1 MYCCVWALLCLLCE
15 KRPCRAVLTG
25 LMRFMAPLISR
36 IQPSLDREM
45 ESKTLFE
52 THCAAGGLMGV
63 SCCMACRG
71 IGVRV
76 PMVSCDKG
84 KGFRLVLKRL
94 LWICRAVEALL
105 NALSVWCQ
113 CKVVL
118 MAADCISCIQRFGN
132 NRSRT
137 PVMNIRASSS
147 SQATSSDASRCS
159 QESHSLTNPEWSRAS
174 LEQKVERNRCC
185 GDRSAQ

>member
-1 MYCCVWALLCLLCE
+1 MYCCVWALLCLPCE

-25 LMRFMAPLISR
+25 LMRFMAPLISP
-36 IQPSLDREM
+36 IQPGLDREM

-52 THCAAGGLMGV
+52 THCAAGGLMGL

-105 NALSVWCQ
+105 DALSVWCQ

-132 NRSRT
+132 NSSRT
-137 PVMNIRASSS
+137 PVTNIRASSS

-159 QESHSLTNPEWSRAS
+159 QDSHSLTD
-174 LEQKVERNRCC
+174 LELSSALLEHKVERNRCC
-185 GDRSAQ
+185 